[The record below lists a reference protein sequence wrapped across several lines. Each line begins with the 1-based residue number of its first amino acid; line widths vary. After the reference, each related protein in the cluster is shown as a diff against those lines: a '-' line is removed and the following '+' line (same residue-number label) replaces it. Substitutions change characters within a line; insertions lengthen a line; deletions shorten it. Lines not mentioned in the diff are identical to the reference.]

1 MKRKT
6 DNFSKFYTKKNN
18 AAIKESFRQEKKAAK
33 KERKEAIERHFEEKR
48 KLRAQQEQ
56 QAQRPTKTLKLA
68 SKGEG
73 SQAPISGE
81 QLPLNKYIA
90 HSGICSRRDAAELI
104 KQGKVTVN
112 GK

>member
-48 KLRAQQEQ
+48 KARAAQELQRSKPEILRPVRGGA
-56 QAQRPTKTLKLA
+56 PGKPA
-68 SKGEG
+68 SKATSPKAAG
-73 SQAPISGE
+73 SQPAAATAKGGAP
-81 QLPLNKYIA
+81 QAPN
-90 HSGICSRRDAAELI
+90 
-104 KQGKVTVN
+104 
-112 GK
+112 